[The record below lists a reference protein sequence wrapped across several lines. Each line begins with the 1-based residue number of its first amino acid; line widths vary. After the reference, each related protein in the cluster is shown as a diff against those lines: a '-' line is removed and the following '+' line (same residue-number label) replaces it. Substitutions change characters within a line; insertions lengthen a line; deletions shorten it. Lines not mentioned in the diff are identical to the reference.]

1 MNLEERKISFVQEF
15 LRLQNEDIVIR
26 LEKILRQRKSE
37 LVDEELKPMSMEQY
51 NAEIDQ
57 ALEDSRNGRMTKATE
72 LKARIQKWD

>member
-1 MNLEERKISFVQEF
+1 MTL
-15 LRLQNEDIVIR
+15 
-26 LEKILRQRKSE
+26 
-37 LVDEELKPMSMEQY
+37 EQY

>member
-57 ALEDSRNGRMTKATE
+57 ALEESRNGRMTKATE